1 MQSKHLAIRSLLWFI
16 CLYHLILGVCAH
28 LPSPQVQAAARLI
41 LGLDIP
47 NHPVVLQILKPF
59 GVYVMA
65 FGCAMGMAA
74 WNPVKNRAL
83 ISLGI
88 ILFGL
93 RLIQRLS
100 DLQGVKD
107 HLGVSEARN
116 WFTIAVV
123 ASFTLLL
130 GVLRWKLYQEMHPE
144 EPRHPVG

>member
-1 MQSKHLAIRSLLWFI
+1 MQKKYPAIRILLWFI
-16 CLYHLILGVCAH
+16 CVYHLVLGLCAN
-28 LPSPQVQAAARLI
+28 LPAPQVQAAARLI
-41 LGLDIP
+41 LGLEIP
-47 NHPVVLQILKPF
+47 DHPVVLQILKPF

-100 DLQGVKD
+100 DLQGVKEN
-107 HLGVSEARN
+107 LGVSDARN
-116 WFTIAVV
+116 WFTIGVV
-123 ASFTLLL
+123 ATFMLLL
-130 GVLRWKLYQEMHPE
+130 SILRWRLYHEMHSE
-144 EPRHPVG
+144 ETKSPAG